1 MASPEITGKKIG
13 AADHTPDELVPDP
26 VVAKQFNVS
35 LMTIWRWS
43 HDDSLGFPPAVQI
56 RKRNFRSRRA
66 LEAFKAR
73 MMRTAIAQRGAAV

>member
-1 MASPEITGKKIG
+1 MAREITGKNIG
-13 AADHTPDELVPDP
+13 EPDSTLDELVPDP

-43 HDDSLGFPPAVQI
+43 HDPDLNFPPAVQI

-66 LEAFKAR
+66 LEAFKAGLIR
-73 MMRTAIAQRGAAV
+73 GAISQRGVA